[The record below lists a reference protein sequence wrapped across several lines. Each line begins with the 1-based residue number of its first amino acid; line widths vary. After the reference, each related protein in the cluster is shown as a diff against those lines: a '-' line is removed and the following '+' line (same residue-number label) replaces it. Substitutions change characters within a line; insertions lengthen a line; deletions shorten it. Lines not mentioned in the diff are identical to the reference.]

1 MNLIENIVPTV
12 MSLKHIV
19 RDNLHFFLNIILYPS
34 YKPWIMI
41 KLLSKYCLYYSFY
54 VWNFF
59 QVQLCS
65 DRIYVGIVC
74 DIDRN
79 PVKGCGLGL
88 DLLVFQADL
97 FIIQISLPCQMKACI
112 IFEAE
117 LSNPISVFI
126 CMAI

>member
-19 RDNLHFFLNIILYPS
+19 CAYFHFFLNISPS
-34 YKPWIMI
+34 YKPWIKI
-41 KLLSKYCLYYSFY
+41 KLLSNYCLYYSFY

-59 QVQLCS
+59 QVKLCS

-97 FIIQISLPCQMKACI
+97 FINIQISRPCQVKACI

-117 LSNPISVFI
+117 LSNPISVYI